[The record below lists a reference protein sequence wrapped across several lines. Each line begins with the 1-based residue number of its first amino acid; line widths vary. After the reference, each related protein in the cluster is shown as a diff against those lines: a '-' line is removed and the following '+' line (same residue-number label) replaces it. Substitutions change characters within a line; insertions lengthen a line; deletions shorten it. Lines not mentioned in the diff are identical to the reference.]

1 VGGLDGSLV
10 CVPPAGLSPAPAA
23 AWFVPLG
30 GLYTRFVRL
39 FRRPSG
45 PVEDWQPRLYA
56 IVIGLVLIVLWLI
69 AFIVKNNDPVKIDFV
84 LFSAHARLIWL
95 FILLI
100 AIGFLGGVLGSQLYR
115 RRRRSGRSQLP
126 EN

>member
-1 VGGLDGSLV
+1 MG
-10 CVPPAGLSPAPAA
+10 
-23 AWFVPLG
+23 
-30 GLYTRFVRL
+30 L

-45 PVEDWQPRLYA
+45 SVEDWQPRLYA

-100 AIGFLGGVLGSQLYR
+100 AIGFLGRRAWLAALPAAPPARQRGSARSR
-115 RRRRSGRSQLP
+115 RGRLRPGGGRLPRSQLGDS
-126 EN
+126 